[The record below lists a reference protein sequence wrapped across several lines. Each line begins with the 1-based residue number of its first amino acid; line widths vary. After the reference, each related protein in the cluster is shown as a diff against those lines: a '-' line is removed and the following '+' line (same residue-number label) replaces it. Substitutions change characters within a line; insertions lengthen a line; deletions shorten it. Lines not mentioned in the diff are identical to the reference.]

1 MKIFLLLVL
10 VPFLF
15 SLLGTWINQKYI
27 EPNRRL
33 FPMIVSNFVAQ
44 YLLTLLILNIA
55 TNVFGINVIDLS
67 GSLVN
72 ALFSIVAKV
81 YVVYVIELVIIVYYL
96 FIKRFIHKVLVASAK
111 DYLTAKSFVRVFF
124 VALMYIVGI
133 ILIAFTLYFVSTF
146 GNISPEQALYN
157 LQSPMDGIAENQ
169 ITMLVFGPVINIIVP
184 IILFVWF
191 MLINVGYKTKGGK
204 RVISHKI
211 NMRFATVFSLLVL
224 CGGGFYF
231 YTQLKIDQLYKQLF
245 YSGTFYGDNYIDP
258 RNLSIN
264 PNGTKRNVIH
274 IFLESMENTY
284 LSKDLG
290 GACEENLMPQL
301 TKIAEQE
308 GVVFSNTDYYFGGPQ
323 QTFGSG
329 WSAAGM
335 VNTQSGVPLKVA
347 GDPNAYGKEGKYLP
361 GLYNMGDILH
371 AQGYNQSVMFGADAD
386 YAGLSAYYKSHG
398 DFNILDEKWAKEEGL
413 IPQDYRVMWGFE
425 DEKLWPWAVEE
436 INRLASED
444 QPFNFVMETGDTH
457 FPNGYNGP
465 NTPQLF
471 DQPYANPIHFSDDIT
486 AQFIRWCQQ
495 QPWYENTTIIVNG
508 DHLSMDTEFF
518 KTIDP
523 NYNRTFFNMIIN
535 PAVAPV
541 AGSTN
546 NRQWA
551 PLDYFPT
558 ILSAMGYDYG
568 GNRAG
573 LGTNLFSG
581 EPTLMEQMGFQ
592 RFDDGLR
599 AYSKFYENVFLQNDP
614 SAIESEATT
623 QSNRSRKDK
632 EGHSCHGDPIYPDS
646 NIFDTTD
653 EEGHSC
659 HGDPMCIVKRLIV
672 TMMKI
677 VMGIQC

>member
-10 VPFLF
+10 VPFLL

-44 YLLTLLILNIA
+44 YLLTFLILNVA
-55 TNVFGINVIDLS
+55 TNVFRINIIDLS

-72 ALFSIVAKV
+72 ALYSIYAKV
-81 YVVYVIELVIIVYYL
+81 YVVYIIELAIIAIYL
-96 FIKRFIHKVLVASAK
+96 GIKIFIHKVLVASAK
-111 DYLTAKSFVRVFF
+111 DYLTAKSFVRVLF

-169 ITMLVFGPVINIIVP
+169 ITMLVFGPIINIIVP

-204 RVISHKI
+204 KVISHKI

-231 YTQLKIDQLYKQLF
+231 YTQLKIDQLYKQLV
-245 YSGTFYGDNYIDP
+245 YKSTFYGDNYIDP

-290 GACEENLMPQL
+290 GACEKNLIPQL
-301 TKIAEQE
+301 TKIAQQE
-308 GVVFSNTDYYFGGPQ
+308 GVVFSDNDYYFGGPQ

-335 VNTQSGVPLKVA
+335 VNVQSGVPLKIA

-386 YAGLSAYYKSHG
+386 FAGLSTYYKSHG
-398 DFNILDEKWAKEEGL
+398 DFNILDEKWAKEKGL

-444 QPFNFVMETGDTH
+444 KPFNFVMETGDTH

-471 DQPYANPIHFSDDIT
+471 DQPYANPIHFSDYIT
-486 AQFIRWCQQ
+486 AKFIRWCQQ

-535 PAVAPV
+535 PAITPV

-592 RFDDGLR
+592 RFDDELR

-614 SAIESEATT
+614 SAIESDETT
-623 QSNRSRKDK
+623 QANRRRKDK
-632 EGHSCHGDPIYPDS
+632 EGHSCYGDPISQSGYASPPW
-646 NIFDTTD
+646 D
-653 EEGHSC
+653 EEGHSF
-659 HGDPMCIVKRLIV
+659 HGDPMCVVKRLIV

-677 VMGIQC
+677 IMGIQC